1 MLEVN
6 KKIRNSIANSYRLRE
21 LAKDDTLSKEKI
33 DELYLEVEKLNKK
46 IVFLKNLQKHLKEIE
61 NEENN
66 KNIEGN
72 VFNYKK

>member
-21 LAKDDTLSKEKI
+21 LAKDDTLSREKI

-46 IVFLKNLQKHLKEIE
+46 IIFLKSLQKHLKEIE
-61 NEENN
+61 NEESNRD
-66 KNIEGN
+66 IQRN
-72 VFNYKK
+72 VPNYKK

>member
-46 IVFLKNLQKHLKEIE
+46 IVFLKSLQKHLKEIE

-72 VFNYKK
+72 VCNYKK

>member
-66 KNIEGN
+66 KNIERN
-72 VFNYKK
+72 VCNYKK